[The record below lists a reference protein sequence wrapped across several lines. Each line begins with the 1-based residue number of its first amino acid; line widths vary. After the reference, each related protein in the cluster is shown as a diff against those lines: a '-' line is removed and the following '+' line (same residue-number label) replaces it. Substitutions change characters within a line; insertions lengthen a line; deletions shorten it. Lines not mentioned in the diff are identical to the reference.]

1 MFQIDPIVQAGN
13 EGVVHHMILYE
24 CGDNFPQIHVDF
36 EGKTNSPDMP
46 PPVLQCI
53 GLSIITAWAIG
64 GQVGMLANVVM
75 IPLRPFL
82 CGLICLWKNKV

>member
-53 GLSIITAWAIG
+53 GL
-64 GQVGMLANVVM
+64 
-75 IPLRPFL
+75 
-82 CGLICLWKNKV
+82 